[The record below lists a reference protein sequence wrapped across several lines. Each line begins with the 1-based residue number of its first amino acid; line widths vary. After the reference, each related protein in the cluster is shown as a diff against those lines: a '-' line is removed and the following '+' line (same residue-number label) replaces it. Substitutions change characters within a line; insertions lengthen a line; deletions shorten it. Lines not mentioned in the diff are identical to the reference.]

1 MFLGNDDLARP
12 LHYASKCMCR
22 MGFRRDVLLIVMW
35 PGPRGLGIGECLDPS
50 IARRAEQ
57 VDQRNAAD
65 QAVVV
70 IDDVECVDH
79 VEGSSG
85 ERSDRRRHEIAAA
98 RHRVRETT
106 C

>member
-1 MFLGNDDLARP
+1 
-12 LHYASKCMCR
+12 